1 MAGGSRT
8 PDPSGP
14 SKIRVLIVDDIAE
27 TRDNLEKLLFFEKD
41 IEVIAKAG
49 TGREAVSMARQHQP
63 DVVLMDINMPDMDG
77 ISATEAMLSQVPTVQ
92 VIMMSVQGE
101 QDYLRRSMLAGARE
115 FLIKPISAEELYSAI
130 RHVHRLQSTQRRY
143 VPAAGASDAG
153 GGGQSAP
160 TSSGQIVAVFSP
172 KGGVGTSTVAANLAV
187 ALRQLT
193 GKKVALV
200 DGNLIF
206 GDIGVIMNLVST
218 KTIADLANRISEL
231 DRDLLNDV
239 LATHASQ
246 VKILLAPPNPQT
258 GELVTADHLRAILEA
273 LKKEFDYIVVDT
285 QSSFQDRA
293 LAVLDMA
300 DRIVALMTLEMPC
313 IKNIKLFLEVAEL
326 LEYPA
331 EKTILVL
338 NKADNRLGIR
348 VENVEENIQH
358 KVMMQIPNAAH
369 EMTLAVNQGVPLVI
383 EKRGHETSKAIFA
396 LASTLH
402 NGATRAAAGRQGAQP
417 DDKKQPEKTGLFG
430 RLMTKR

>member
-1 MAGGSRT
+1 MAEQV
-8 PDPSGP
+8 
-14 SKIRVLIVDDIAE
+14 KIRVMIVDDIAE

-41 IEVIAKAG
+41 IEVVAKAG
-49 TGREAVSMARQHQP
+49 TGREAVAMAKQYQP

-77 ISATEAMLSQVPTVQ
+77 IAATEALLSQVPTTQ

-115 FLIKPISAEELYSAI
+115 FLIKPISAEDLYNAI
-130 RHVHRLQSTQRRY
+130 RHVHRLQTTQRRY
-143 VPAAGASDAG
+143 VPSGPGDQGAG
-153 GGGQSAP
+153 GEAGGAQ
-160 TSSGQIVAVFSP
+160 GQIIAVFSP
-172 KGGVGTSTVAANLAV
+172 KGGVGTSAIAANLAV

-193 GKKVALV
+193 NKKVALV

-206 GDIGVIMNLVST
+206 GDLGVIMNLVST
-218 KTIADLANRISEL
+218 KTIADLANRIAEL

-239 LATHASQ
+239 LMTHTSQ
-246 VKILLAPPNPQT
+246 VKVLLAPPNPQT
-258 GELVTADHLRAILEA
+258 GELVVSDHLRAILE
-273 LKKEFDYIVVDT
+273 LLRKEFDYVVVDT

-293 LAVLDMA
+293 LAVLDLA

-331 EKTILVL
+331 EKTLLVL

-358 KVMMQIPNAAH
+358 KVALQIANAPQ
-369 EMTLAVNQGVPLVI
+369 EMTLAINQGVPLVI
-383 EKRGHETSKAIFA
+383 EKRGHQTAKDIFA
-396 LASTLH
+396 LASLISNART
-402 NGATRAAAGRQGAQP
+402 AAAKLAEKP
-417 DDKKQPEKTGLFG
+417 AAKPEERGGLFS
-430 RLMTKR
+430 RLITKR

>member
-1 MAGGSRT
+1 MAEQG
-8 PDPSGP
+8 
-14 SKIRVLIVDDIAE
+14 KIRVLIVDDIIE

-41 IEVIAKAG
+41 IEVVAKAG
-49 TGREAVSMARQHQP
+49 TGREAVAMAKQYQP

-77 ISATEAMLSQVPTVQ
+77 IAATEALLSQVPTTQ

-115 FLIKPISAEELYSAI
+115 FLIKPISAEDLYNAI
-130 RHVHRLQSTQRRY
+130 RHVYRLQTTQRRY
-143 VPAAGASDAG
+143 IPSGPGDQGGGASDG
-153 GGGQSAP
+153 GGPQ
-160 TSSGQIVAVFSP
+160 GQIVAVFSP
-172 KGGVGTSTVAANLAV
+172 KGGVGTSAIAANLAV

-193 GKKVALV
+193 SKKVALV

-206 GDIGVIMNLVST
+206 GDLGVIMNLVST
-218 KTIADLANRISEL
+218 KTIADLADRIAEL

-239 LATHASQ
+239 LVTHTSQ
-246 VKILLAPPNPQT
+246 VKVLLAPPNPQT
-258 GELVTADHLRAILEA
+258 GELVTSDHLRTILE
-273 LKKEFDYIVVDT
+273 LLRKEFDYVVVDT

-293 LAVLDMA
+293 LAVLDLA

-331 EKTILVL
+331 EKTLLVL

-358 KVMMQIPNAAH
+358 KVALQIANATH
-369 EMTLAVNQGVPLVI
+369 EMTLAINQGVPLVI
-383 EKRGHETSKAIFA
+383 EKRGHQTAKDIFA
-396 LASTLH
+396 LASLIGSART
-402 NGATRAAAGRQGAQP
+402 AAAKSAEKP
-417 DDKKQPEKTGLFG
+417 AAKPEERGGLFS